1 MKLTNG
7 KRILMIVHWV
17 CSLLICMALTLFIIN
32 PRLALAFG
40 GADGRIPAGVI
51 VVSILIITAYVALAV
66 VQAYFVLNLEK
77 KTAADYFPVGETDN
91 GPVRIST
98 PAIEQMVRHAVHDM
112 DGISELRIDVTSA
125 GEGIDIAVDT
135 ILVNGTHVPTLTTDM
150 QQAIGKFVESACG
163 VKVCSVSI
171 NVIAVAKAQTRLKA
185 HTFTEWLSRTGK
197 AIKEGVAR
205 LLSKKQTAEVAAED
219 AAEATVLQPVDE
231 EAAPV
236 VEEAEP
242 EVVEAELVA
251 EEAEPVAVEAEP
263 EAEEPEP
270 VAVEPAPVAVEIKP
284 VVVEPEPV
292 AVEYTPK
299 TVEPEVVIIEPELD
313 DEPEL
318 VEDEPDE
325 EPEPVAVEIEPV
337 VAVEPETVEE
347 EPEAVVEAEPE
358 TVEEEP
364 EAEVEIEPEIVE
376 AEPEAAVEAEPEI
389 VEAEPEPVEEATE
402 IMTPSEEPVE
412 EETEAAETVEETPVY
427 DMPVI
432 RLAKT
437 IPSETDVEE

>member
-32 PRLALAFG
+32 PRMALAFG

-98 PAIEQMVRHAVHDM
+98 PAIEQMVRHAVHNM

-185 HTFTEWLSRTGK
+185 HTFTEWLSRVGK

-231 EAAPV
+231 ETAPVEEVAPV
-236 VEEAEP
+236 VEEVEP
-242 EVVEAELVA
+242 VA
-251 EEAEPVAVEAEP
+251 EEPEPVAVEAEP

-270 VAVEPAPVAVEIKP
+270 VAVESAPVAVEIKP

-347 EPEAVVEAEPE
+347 ETEPVVE
-358 TVEEEP
+358 V
-364 EAEVEIEPEIVE
+364 EPEIVE
-376 AEPEAAVEAEPEI
+376 EM
-389 VEAEPEPVEEATE
+389 PEPVEEAPE
-402 IMTPSEEPVE
+402 IMTPSEESVE

>member
-1 MKLTNG
+1 TNG

-51 VVSILIITAYVALAV
+51 VLSILIITAYVALAV

-77 KTAADYFPVGETDN
+77 KTAADYFPVGDTDN

-112 DGISELRIDVTSA
+112 DGISELRIDVTGA
-125 GEGIDIAVDT
+125 EGGIDIAVDT

-185 HTFTEWLSRTGK
+185 HTFTEWLSRVGK

-205 LLSKKQTAEVAAED
+205 ILPKKQATEVAAED

-231 EAAPV
+231 ETAPV
-236 VEEAEP
+236 AV
-242 EVVEAELVA
+242 
-251 EEAEPVAVEAEP
+251 EAEPVAVEAEP
-263 EAEEPEP
+263 VAEEPEP
-270 VAVEPAPVAVEIKP
+270 VAVEAEPVAEEAEP
-284 VVVEPEPV
+284 VAENPEPV

-318 VEDEPDE
+318 VEDEPDD
-325 EPEPVAVEIEPV
+325 EPEPMAVEVEPE

-347 EPEAVVEAEPE
+347 ETEAAVE
-358 TVEEEP
+358 V
-364 EAEVEIEPEIVE
+364 EPEIVD
-376 AEPEAAVEAEPEI
+376 AEPEPVVEAEPEI
-389 VEAEPEPVEEATE
+389 VDAEPEPVVEVEPE
-402 IMTPSEEPVE
+402 IMTPAEESV
-412 EETEAAETVEETPVY
+412 EAAETVEEAPVY